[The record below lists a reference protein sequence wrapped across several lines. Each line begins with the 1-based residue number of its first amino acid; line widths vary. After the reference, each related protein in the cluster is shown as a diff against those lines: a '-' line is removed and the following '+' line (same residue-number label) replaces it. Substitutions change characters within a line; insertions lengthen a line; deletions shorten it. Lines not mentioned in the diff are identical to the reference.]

1 MKIYFYVH
9 SGELEYLDKIIK
21 GKLDAETYPVTI
33 SPIYFKDSFL
43 VDISY
48 SDFVRLNDKNTF
60 ISLIS
65 LWQTEKNKENFLLN

>member
-1 MKIYFYVH
+1 MKIHFYIH
-9 SGELEYLDKIIK
+9 EGELEYLDKIIK

-33 SPIYFKDSFL
+33 SPTYFKDSYL
-43 VDISY
+43 TGISY

-65 LWQTEKNKENFLLN
+65 L

>member
-1 MKIYFYVH
+1 MRIHFYVH

-21 GKLDAETYPVTI
+21 GKLDANGYPVSI
-33 SPIYFKDSFL
+33 SPTYFKDSYL

-65 LWQTEKNKENFLLN
+65 L

>member
-33 SPIYFKDSFL
+33 SPKYFKDSFL

-65 LWQTEKNKENFLLN
+65 L